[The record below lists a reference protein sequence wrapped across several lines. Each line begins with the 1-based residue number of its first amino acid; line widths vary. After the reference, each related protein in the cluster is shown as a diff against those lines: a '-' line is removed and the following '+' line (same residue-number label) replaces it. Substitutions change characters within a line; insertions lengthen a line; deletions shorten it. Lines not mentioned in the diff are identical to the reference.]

1 MNFDP
6 KTKWEECR
14 EIIRQNVSPEQYELL
29 FAYTEFKSY
38 ADNQLILSI
47 PSQFIYDMLEKDE
60 YVNLIAATL
69 KRVFG
74 KKINLSYSI
83 TVVKR
88 PENRI
93 IIESANKP
101 NVVNGKPGSN
111 SNTSPDFI
119 VPEADELDSQL
130 HVGYT
135 FDTFIEGESNKLA
148 RSIGQAISLNPAK
161 TFNPFFVFGPSGCGK
176 THLVNAIGWSVK
188 EQHPE
193 LKVLYLS
200 AHLFM
205 VQFTDS
211 CRQNKSNDFIN
222 FYQGIDVL
230 ILDDVQE
237 LSGKART
244 QDAFFHIFNHLHM
257 NGKQIILTADRPPV
271 KIEGLEDR
279 LLTRFKWGLQAEIEK
294 PTKSLRK
301 KILCNKV
308 KKEGL
313 EIPES
318 VIDYISNNLD
328 NNIRDLEGIIRSLM
342 AYSVVYNCDVSREL
356 VDKIIPNYVEKNYEK
371 LNTSD
376 IKKAVCE
383 YFKVNEDVLCSSS
396 RKQEI
401 VYMRQLTIYLAN
413 RHTEDSHVQIGKMIG
428 GRNHS
433 TVIHSI
439 KQVNNLIDTE
449 PKTKTDIES
458 IEKYLNL

>member
-38 ADNQLILSI
+38 ADNQLI
-47 PSQFIYDMLEKDE
+47 F
-60 YVNLIAATL
+60 
-69 KRVFG
+69 
-74 KKINLSYSI
+74 SYSI

-257 NGKQIILTADRPPV
+257 NGNQIILTADRPPV

-356 VDKIIPNYVEKNYEK
+356 VDKIIPNYVEKNDEK

-413 RHTEDSHVQIGKMIG
+413 RHTELSFTLLS
-428 GRNHS
+428 R
-433 TVIHSI
+433 
-439 KQVNNLIDTE
+439 
-449 PKTKTDIES
+449 
-458 IEKYLNL
+458 

>member
-257 NGKQIILTADRPPV
+257 NGNQIILTADRPPV

-294 PTKSLRK
+294 PTQLWRF
-301 KILCNKV
+301 C
-308 KKEGL
+308 
-313 EIPES
+313 
-318 VIDYISNNLD
+318 
-328 NNIRDLEGIIRSLM
+328 
-342 AYSVVYNCDVSREL
+342 SRAFG
-356 VDKIIPNYVEKNYEK
+356 N
-371 LNTSD
+371 
-376 IKKAVCE
+376 A
-383 YFKVNEDVLCSSS
+383 
-396 RKQEI
+396 
-401 VYMRQLTIYLAN
+401 
-413 RHTEDSHVQIGKMIG
+413 
-428 GRNHS
+428 
-433 TVIHSI
+433 
-439 KQVNNLIDTE
+439 
-449 PKTKTDIES
+449 
-458 IEKYLNL
+458 